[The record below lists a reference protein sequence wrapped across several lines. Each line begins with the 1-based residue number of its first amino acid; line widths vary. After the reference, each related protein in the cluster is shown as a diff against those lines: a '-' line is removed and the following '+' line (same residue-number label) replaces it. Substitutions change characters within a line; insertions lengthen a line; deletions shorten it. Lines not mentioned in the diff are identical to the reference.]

1 MNINE
6 NYIPFWMKGNDN
18 SIAIYSSVKCVRN
31 FNSIIFPANK
41 KQFNPTSVVK
51 LVDDILSESLL
62 DETIFR
68 INLQQLSISELAMM
82 QKVRILPNM
91 RISELKKLTLYAYK
105 TGKVFLLLNYKDHL
119 TFYSYAQGASVKK
132 AYNQLRKFVGLFD
145 DKSFA
150 KDENNRYLTSSL
162 EYYGT
167 GIKCFSTLTLPS
179 LRIKNKLPDII
190 SSLSQNGY
198 SYKKYFGFGS
208 NLDDMIIIM
217 NKDSLT
223 ISEKDIVNNFDHFL
237 KLLQEETERY
247 PISNSELNSLQQK
260 MKKLLKIEFLTFKSF
275 MEAYFII
282 ILLIENNK
290 LKKIRISELNKTL
303 SILIINL
310 PKIVHTARVTKKLL
324 KKLMNKLNL
333 EQ

>member
-6 NYIPFWMKGNDN
+6 NYIPFWMKGNDS
-18 SIAIYSSVKCVRN
+18 SIAMYSSVKCVRN

-41 KQFNPTSVVK
+41 KQFNPSSIIK

-62 DETIFR
+62 DETIFK

-82 QKVRILPNM
+82 QKVRILPNI

-105 TGKVFLLLNYKDHL
+105 TGKAFLLLNYEDHL
-119 TFYSYAQGASVKK
+119 TFYSYAQGASIKK
-132 AYNQLRKFVGLFD
+132 AYNSFRKFAGLFD
-145 DKSFA
+145 DRSFA
-150 KDENNRYLTSSL
+150 KDDNNRYLTSSL

-167 GIKCFSTLTLPS
+167 GVKCFSVLTLPS
-179 LRIKNKLPDII
+179 LRIKNKLPDVI
-190 SSLSQNGY
+190 SSLSQNRY

-208 NLDDMIIIM
+208 NLDDLIIIM

-223 ISEKDIVNNFDHFL
+223 VSEKDIVNNLDQFL
-237 KLLQEETERY
+237 KLLQEEVETY
-247 PISNSELNSLQQK
+247 PVSNSELNSLQQK
-260 MKKLLKIEFLTFKSF
+260 MKRLLKTEFLTFKSF
-275 MEAYFII
+275 MEAYYIV
-282 ILLIENNK
+282 ILLIENKK

-310 PKIVHTARVTKKLL
+310 PKVVYTARVTMK
-324 KKLMNKLNL
+324 
-333 EQ
+333 